1 MTRLIAIPAAAVL
14 LAVAACYKTGPT
26 YALGEA
32 AAYDLVVGLAEM
44 ALDAGEGTSVHQC
57 PLGGETTVNATT
69 ASGQQG
75 DTTVSSG
82 RWALVPAECWLNAA
96 GSRIMVSGNPDI
108 TFTSEAAVIAGQGG
122 HIAVAI
128 RGAIHWRTAEGG
140 ESCLFDLALETTET
154 DASGSFTGTL
164 TGRACGDTVIPLS
177 AVELLQPAAK

>member
-1 MTRLIAIPAAAVL
+1 MGARSTVAKWGAS
-14 LAVAACYKTGPT
+14 LAVRIPKAI
-26 YALGEA
+26 
-32 AAYDLVVGLAEM
+32 AEQW
-44 ALDAGEGTSVHQC
+44 GVREGS
-57 PLGGETTVNATT
+57 
-69 ASGQQG
+69 
-75 DTTVSSG
+75 
-82 RWALVPAECWLNAA
+82 
-96 GSRIMVSGNPDI
+96 
-108 TFTSEAAVIAGQGG
+108 AVIAGQGG